1 MIWAFPSLTLAVRYR
16 RCAKVPIAHSRADA
30 QPIVLLEGLGAVDG
44 YPRSHPMRRRIA
56 LFCLPLAALSGMLTP
71 AVAADLDGPLYSQ
84 RNVVIERPAS
94 AIVRER
100 IIERNYYYEEPSY
113 PLQAYA
119 PTYYY
124 YAPRTY
130 GGSAYEDGYHW
141 YPRRP
146 FFAVRQGW
154 HPRHRHWRY

>member
-1 MIWAFPSLTLAVRYR
+1 
-16 RCAKVPIAHSRADA
+16 
-30 QPIVLLEGLGAVDG
+30 
-44 YPRSHPMRRRIA
+44 MRRFA
-56 LFCLPLAALSGMLTP
+56 LLFLPLAALSGPLTP
-71 AVAADLDGPLYSQ
+71 AVAADLDGPLYGQ
-84 RNVVIERPAS
+84 RDVVIERPAT

-113 PLQAYA
+113 PLHSYA

-154 HPRHRHWRY
+154 HPRHRHWRD